1 MTPTFV
7 PARPRGLSGLGA
19 LTLAATAL
27 TTFAAPAAHAAGTAY
42 YVSASA
48 GSDTNSGTSPD
59 APWKSLAQVGRQTF
73 QPGDTVAFRS
83 GDTWTGQ
90 LAPHGSGT
98 AAAPITFT
106 SYGTGA
112 RPKLDGQGAVA
123 SVVLLANQHDVTVSN
138 FEISNSAGPITS
150 STPYRIGVNVFAQDV
165 GAVPG
170 IRITDNYVHDV
181 DAPPNSSNPGSGGI
195 IYTVRGSAT
204 PTYFTGLTVR
214 NNEVANIASYGIS
227 GWSTWMQRDGWT
239 SLWPFLGAPTT
250 EYRPFTPSTGTVI
263 SNNYVHGIAA
273 GGIAPLVVRD
283 TMVDHNTVADTAQ
296 AHGNVAI
303 WWADAD
309 NTTVQFN
316 EISGTKYNGPQMD
329 GDALDAD
336 EDSRGSL
343 VQYNYSHDNGGG
355 FFISVS
361 GDSAP
366 ATAVVR
372 YNVSQNDRNEIFTF
386 STNTT
391 SVQVYNN
398 TVWVSPN
405 SGAAMTALTA
415 VYHNATGVTMANNI
429 IHNAANLPYNT
440 GSAITYDRNWYDGG
454 PVPATDRAAL
464 TGNPG
469 LTAPGTATSIA
480 DLAGYRPTATS
491 PILQQGL
498 EVPNDGGRDAVGAAL
513 PQGMPDLGAL
523 QRTAGTGLTEA
534 APTVTGSY
542 ATGQGTLA
550 AVADGSDASSW
561 ASPSSGVAMGGN
573 LTLAYPN
580 PRTVSQV
587 ELATHFGTG
596 QGITRFDVQYWN
608 GSAWVTAL
616 ADATVAWSSNSAAV
630 ERRSVTLPAPVTTG
644 QLRLVVRAANL
655 QWGNFAVNEIGT
667 R

>member
-7 PARPRGLSGLGA
+7 PARLRGLSGLGA
-19 LTLAATAL
+19 LTLAAAAL
-27 TTFAAPAAHAAGTAY
+27 TTFAAPTAHAAGTAY

-73 QPGDTVAFRS
+73 QPGDTVAFRA

-112 RPKLDGQGAVA
+112 RPKPDGQGAVA

-138 FEISNSAGPITS
+138 FEISNSAGPIAS

-181 DAPPNSSNPGSGGI
+181 DAPPNSSNPRSGGI

-316 EISGTKYNGPQMD
+316 EISGTEYNGPQMD

-405 SGAAMTALTA
+405 SGAAMTT
-415 VYHNATGVTMANNI
+415 
-429 IHNAANLPYNT
+429 P
-440 GSAITYDRNWYDGG
+440 GS
-454 PVPATDRAAL
+454 
-464 TGNPG
+464 
-469 LTAPGTATSIA
+469 ATSIA

-534 APTVTGSY
+534 APTVTSSY
-542 ATGQGTLA
+542 ATGQGTL
-550 AVADGSDASSW
+550 ADGSDASSW

-616 ADATVAWSSNSAAV
+616 ADATVAWSSNSATV

-644 QLRLVVRAANL
+644 RLRLVVRAANL